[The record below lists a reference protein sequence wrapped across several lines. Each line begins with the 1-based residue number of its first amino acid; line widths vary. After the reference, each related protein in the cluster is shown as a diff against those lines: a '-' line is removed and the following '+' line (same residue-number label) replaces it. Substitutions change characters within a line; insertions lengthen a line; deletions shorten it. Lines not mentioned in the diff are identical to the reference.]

1 MKKLSVFIILLLLVL
16 VPTAFGLRDFY
27 DDMTGRGLYG
37 VQNLTHVNSSL
48 LCVGSPYVCIG
59 DWDSVNGS
67 SSSGGSDGFWNI
79 TSSIYLYNNS
89 DILDVNETKLNA
101 TIDARDS
108 DTTYTADD
116 IYLYLSTTTFTF
128 NETKLNNTID
138 ARDTDT
144 TYTAGN
150 YLYLSSTQF
159 NVNETDLNATID
171 AREND
176 TTYTA
181 GQGLTLTSTEFNHTD
196 TSTQTTVT
204 NSYMSFIKNVQLDT
218 FGHITA
224 LTSGTIDQALNT
236 SSDVIFASVGS
247 VDWTNVSITESQ
259 ISDHTVYSA
268 DEVYINLDGSQFN
281 QNEAKLNSTIDAR
294 DADTTYSAGNGI
306 SLSSTTFS
314 VAGNTALTQD
324 GDGLSVTADAIG
336 DTQLAYNTGQH
347 LTSTSAVTFLTVNTG
362 QGANEL
368 YGMDQ
373 DVLTTSDPTFA
384 DVTATT
390 FIGNINRSY
399 VVNNWDFCPAGSAQ
413 YGENETGRYC
423 DATFLNSTDTA
434 ADSTAWITMTS
445 LQAKWFAD
453 TANVLTFDEAELNT
467 TIDARDSDTTYTAL
481 APLGLSGTEFNLTI
495 CSDDE
500 ILKMS
505 GTSWGCEADAS
516 GGGGSGSWDISTS
529 NYLYNHSNILDINE
543 THLNATIDARAD
555 GEGVTSVTG
564 TSPIVSSGGTT
575 PAISLTLLGDLA
587 TTAPITGAV
596 ANIFPGADGNKATIA
611 ISVLKDLVT
620 TAPLTGGA
628 DNILTGTDS
637 DITLAITLL
646 KDVVVSGTG
655 LSGGADNVLPG
666 VDSDVTITLTTNKDI
681 VTTAPLTGG
690 EDNILPGA
698 DADLTIAMPV
708 ATTSANGYLSSTDWN
723 TFNNK
728 GSGDVSKVDTPVNNQ
743 VGVWTGDGTIEGT
756 TSFTWDDTTQTV
768 TNAGGEI
775 ADFHNSAPST
785 DITMRYGYTD
795 YGWIWKYE
803 GSGAGNDNK
812 HIFYSEGAGG
822 DDVQVYEVTQDGEFT
837 FSQAVNVPT
846 LNTGNGDYELYA
858 MNQDVE
864 STDAVTFLSVDTG
877 EGANELFNMNQD
889 VESTDAVTFITIDTG
904 NGATE
909 VYDMNQ
915 DVQSDDAVTFL
926 TLDTGYGANE
936 LWDMDQHVLTTSDV
950 AFVDVTATNFNM
962 SVDSANHRMY
972 DNATCVIIT
981 GTSATLEIC

>member
-101 TIDARDS
+101 TIDDRDS

-247 VDWTNVSITESQ
+247 VDWTNVSIIESQ

-336 DTQLAYNTGQH
+336 DTQLAFNTGQA
-347 LTSTSAVTFLTVNTG
+347 LT
-362 QGANEL
+362 
-368 YGMDQ
+368 
-373 DVLTTSDPTFA
+373 TTSDPTFA

-399 VVNNWDFCPAGSAQ
+399 VVNNWAFCPAGSAQ

-467 TIDARDSDTTYTAL
+467 TIDARDSDTTYSAGNGMSLSTVTFSVAGNTAL
-481 APLGLSGTEFNLTI
+481 TQDADGLSVT
-495 CSDDE
+495 
-500 ILKMS
+500 
-505 GTSWGCEADAS
+505 ADA
-516 GGGGSGSWDISTS
+516 I
-529 NYLYNHSNILDINE
+529 
-543 THLNATIDARAD
+543 
-555 GEGVTSVTG
+555 
-564 TSPIVSSGGTT
+564 
-575 PAISLTLLGDLA
+575 GD
-587 TTAPITGAV
+587 
-596 ANIFPGADGNKATIA
+596 
-611 ISVLKDLVT
+611 
-620 TAPLTGGA
+620 
-628 DNILTGTDS
+628 
-637 DITLAITLL
+637 
-646 KDVVVSGTG
+646 
-655 LSGGADNVLPG
+655 
-666 VDSDVTITLTTNKDI
+666 
-681 VTTAPLTGG
+681 
-690 EDNILPGA
+690 
-698 DADLTIAMPV
+698 
-708 ATTSANGYLSSTDWN
+708 
-723 TFNNK
+723 
-728 GSGDVSKVDTPVNNQ
+728 
-743 VGVWTGDGTIEGT
+743 
-756 TSFTWDDTTQTV
+756 TQL
-768 TNAGGEI
+768 E
-775 ADFHNSAPST
+775 
-785 DITMRYGYTD
+785 Y
-795 YGWIWKYE
+795 
-803 GSGAGNDNK
+803 
-812 HIFYSEGAGG
+812 
-822 DDVQVYEVTQDGEFT
+822 
-837 FSQAVNVPT
+837 
-846 LNTGNGDYELYA
+846 NTGQHLT
-858 MNQDVE
+858 
-864 STDAVTFLSVDTG
+864 STTAVTFATVDTG

-950 AFVDVTATNFNM
+950 TFVDVTATNFNM